1 VLKTFGW
8 YLRREPDC
16 LSVAGVRLGMDGVLG
31 GPGSVGRRSVSD
43 IIDSVYQQQAA
54 SALPASCQS
63 RTSHYPALPPT
74 KPTAAAAAAAAAA
87 DDDENDVNRLNLL
100 HHHHHQVV
108 HGQSE

>member
-1 VLKTFGW
+1 
-8 YLRREPDC
+8 
-16 LSVAGVRLGMDGVLG
+16 VLG

-54 SALPASCQS
+54 SAMPASCQS
-63 RTSHYPALPPT
+63 RTSHYPAGPPT
-74 KPTAAAAAAAAAA
+74 KLTAAAAADD